1 MHRNHSFREMMEE
14 MDRLF
19 DTFDTIDTQNN
30 TIPIDIEDQDDRIIV
45 HADLPG
51 TTKDQISLQ
60 LRDQTLTIRAEKE
73 TAVRE
78 ENEAYLKQERQ
89 RQSLQRSVPLPV
101 PVDAGSADASYE
113 NGVLTIEIDKQDS
126 GGTEISID

>member
-1 MHRNHSFREMMEE
+1 MHRDHPFREMMDE

-19 DTFDTIDTQNN
+19 DTFDTIDTQSN
-30 TIPIDIEDQDDRIIV
+30 TIPIDIEDQDDRIVV

-73 TAVRE
+73 KAFRE
-78 ENEAYLKQERQ
+78 ENEAYLKQER
-89 RQSLQRSVPLPV
+89 RRERLQRSVPLPV

-113 NGVLTIEIDKQDS
+113 KGVLKIEIDKQDN
-126 GGTEISID
+126 GGTEINID